1 MLARIIIAFASLTA
15 IAAGDCTTAPFGN
28 CGSDSAGC
36 IDLPA
41 QCTQQYP
48 GVDFNGN
55 DLQTV
60 YGLQPGE
67 CCTKCTQTSGCKAYT
82 FVNSNPGQTA
92 CYLKSGTGTQTPS
105 TGAVSG
111 IVATN
116 SPTPTPTPT
125 ATSGPTTAPT
135 PTPTSSSP
143 TCSTPTY
150 GSCGSS
156 TGTTCCPSG
165 YYCQPWNDTFY
176 QCIQPPSQCTKQQ
189 TDTDY
194 YGNDLQTVY
203 VSLPSLCCDACASTT
218 GCKAYTYI
226 NNNPGQPVCYLKSA
240 VGTASTKIGA
250 VSGTLN

>member
-1 MLARIIIAFASLTA
+1 MLAHIIIAFASLTA

-28 CGSDSAGC
+28 CGSDSAGVSCCPTSQYCQPWDAGYYQC

-82 FVNSNPGQTA
+82 FLANSHADSNGDI
-92 CYLKSGTGTQTPS
+92 G
-105 TGAVSG
+105 
-111 IVATN
+111 
-116 SPTPTPTPT
+116 
-125 ATSGPTTAPT
+125 
-135 PTPTSSSP
+135 
-143 TCSTPTY
+143 
-150 GSCGSS
+150 
-156 TGTTCCPSG
+156 
-165 YYCQPWNDTFY
+165 
-176 QCIQPPSQCTKQQ
+176 
-189 TDTDY
+189 TDY
-194 YGNDLQTVY
+194 GANSDAHILIADL
-203 VSLPSLCCDACASTT
+203 LDPNLRILRTT